1 MICPARCDRAVESV
15 LNGRPAASAELKKG
29 IMAMTDPTKRLRVLL
44 LASDCNPEWP
54 SLPVVGYKYAKA
66 LAARCDVVVATHSRN
81 RENLEKRQDDDLEI
95 AFINT
100 EYISRPM
107 YNFAKFLRG
116 GTQVAWSTN
125 MMFAYPPYVEFERQ
139 VWKRFRKELEA
150 GEFDVVHRITPM
162 SPTMPSYI
170 AGKLSRQPFVLGPLN
185 GNLAWP
191 KFFAAEQ
198 AREKEGLR
206 KLRNLYKYLPFVR
219 STYRKAAC
227 ILAAFQHTIDDLEFA
242 DPAKIVMFPEV
253 GYDETLFH
261 ETGRKSAAADAA
273 ADVSDPDAGKTRFLF
288 AGRLV
293 PYKLPEVLVRAVA
306 GSPVLRKHIMHF
318 VGDGPEMPRLK
329 AMVEEHGLQDC
340 IRFEGRTTQEGVAD
354 WMRACDVFVF
364 PSIRELGAGV
374 VVEAM
379 ACGMLNIVV
388 NYGAPGSLISPERGM
403 RVELAP
409 LDGMVDGFRDAMER
423 AVAIEGP
430 EREAMR
436 EAATRYAFDKL
447 RWSAK
452 AEFTE
457 DLYRRTLDGAPAT
470 APFPDFYGSGAD

>member
-1 MICPARCDRAVESV
+1 MGYP
-15 LNGRPAASAELKKG
+15 P
-29 IMAMTDPTKRLRVLL
+29 KRLRILL

-54 SLPVVGYKYAKA
+54 SLPIVGYKYAKA
-66 LAARCDVVVATHSRN
+66 LAKRCDVVVATHVRN
-81 RENLEKRQDDDLEI
+81 RPNLEKAAEEGITFKYIDTEHI
-95 AFINT
+95 A
-100 EYISRPM
+100 RPM
-107 YNFAKFLRG
+107 FKISKFLRG
-116 GTQVAWSTN
+116 GTDVAWSTN

-139 VWKRFRKELEA
+139 VLKRFRKELDR
-150 GEFDVVHRITPM
+150 GDFDIVHRITPM

-170 AGKLSRQPFVLGPLN
+170 SGRIRQPFVLGPLN
-185 GNLAWP
+185 GNLDWP
-191 KFFAAEQ
+191 KFFAAEK

-206 KLRNLYKYLPFVR
+206 KLRNFYKYLPFAR

-227 ILAAFQHTIDDLEFA
+227 VLAAFQHTIDDLNFA

-253 GYDETLFH
+253 GFDETLFN
-261 ETGRKSAAADAA
+261 EVGRKSDGAPADAA
-273 ADVSDPDAGKTRFLF
+273 DPDAGKTRFMF

-306 GSPVLRKHIMHF
+306 KSPILQKQILHF

-329 AMVEEHGLQDC
+329 ALVEEHGLQHC
-340 IRFEGRTTQEGVAD
+340 VRFEGRTDQKGVAD
-354 WMRACDVFVF
+354 WMRACEAFVF

-379 ACGMLNIVV
+379 ACGMLCVVV
-388 NYGAPGSLISPERGM
+388 NYGAPGSLISPERGI
-403 RVELAP
+403 RVDLASR
-409 LDGMVDGFRDAMER
+409 DDMADGFQSAMER
-423 AVAIEGP
+423 VVAIEGD

-436 EAATRYAFDKL
+436 AAATRYAFEKL

-457 DLYRRTLDGAPAT
+457 DIYRRLLDGVPSADNPL
-470 APFPDFYGSGAD
+470 PDFYGAGAD